1 MSGLGKGVI
10 ASSTGRLLRSFGC
23 RVTAIKIDPYINID
37 AGTMSPFEHGEVFV
51 LDDGGEAD
59 LDLGNYERFLDIKL
73 TKDNNITTGKIYDRV
88 IQKERKGE
96 YLGKTVQVVPHICD
110 EIQDWVLRVAHRPTD
125 DLNVAS
131 ITSSS
136 SKSNLA
142 TSSQPTTQQTEAE
155 TSEKSTSASSSRS
168 GSSQLSA
175 TLSAIHNA
183 NGIHAT
189 NPPDVC
195 VIELG
200 GTVGDI
206 ESMPFIEAMRQF
218 QFKVGRANMCILHV
232 SLVPIVGGPN
242 GEQKTKPTQQSAR
255 DLRALGLIPDFI
267 MCRSS
272 EVLHRET
279 QEKISS
285 FCHVDPRCVI
295 GVNDVSNIYRVP
307 GLLYE
312 QNMLSLLSERLSLQ
326 NLLHNDESEFL
337 SWCSIADTA
346 DALKRSVQAEIGDA
360 TSHSN
365 SKLFSET
372 TQADLKA
379 SSDKNASGFPSPS
392 KSHGSGA
399 HITEVNANSSAKV
412 DPSTSSPL
420 KSSTAIQESP
430 KIDRKQTSQNVEIPP
445 SNGPHAFPSPL
456 QPLVAKTIHIALV
469 GKYTDMPD
477 AYLSVIRALQHAS
490 YYVGVAIKIDWVEAS
505 DLEDKTKEKY
515 ESAWTLVRESDGI
528 LVPGG
533 FGDRGIEG
541 MILAAEYARTSGKP
555 YFGICLGMQ
564 IAVIEAARHILNW
577 SDANSAEFDQRS
589 SHQVIIFMPEISR
602 SHMGGTMR
610 LGKRRTVFTEQ
621 CLASRLYKPFHLP
634 LQLQAG
640 DLTDP
645 QEFKFVDERHRHRY
659 EVNPQLIAQLEQTG
673 VAFVGQDESGERQEI
688 IEIADHPFFLAV
700 QFHPEFLSR
709 PNRPSPPFVGLLLAS
724 SGKLQEWL
732 DVHQ

>member
-1 MSGLGKGVI
+1 MSTTKADPANGKSNKLEFKNTVKYILVTGGVMSGLGKGVI
-10 ASSTGRLLRSFGC
+10 ASSTGRLLRSFGL

-125 DLNVAS
+125 DLNIPPFAS
-131 ITSSS
+131 KNEKPQFELSSSPTSTAQRDAIAAQLETESPKQQEPLGGHTSSNAAHTHTASSAATNASPSS
-136 SKSNLA
+136 SKAVN
-142 TSSQPTTQQTEAE
+142 
-155 TSEKSTSASSSRS
+155 ASSPSSSESGSRS
-168 GSSQLSA
+168 GSSQLSS
-175 TLSAIHNA
+175 TLSSLHR
-183 NGIHAT
+183 GHGLHA

-255 DLRALGLIPDFI
+255 DLRALGLTPDFI

-272 EVLHRET
+272 EVLSRET

-307 GLLYE
+307 RLLYE

-326 NLLHNDESEFL
+326 GSLHNDETEFL

-346 DALKRSVQAEIGDA
+346 DALKRSVQAEIEDV
-360 TSHSN
+360 TSHSKN
-365 SKLFSET
+365 KLFSDGKET
-372 TQADLKA
+372 TSSATANADSATGGTAVLAPA
-379 SSDKNASGFPSPS
+379 SPAAPPKTDHSSNSTAR
-392 KSHGSGA
+392 
-399 HITEVNANSSAKV
+399 ITEVNADSTAKV
-412 DPSTSSPL
+412 DPSTSSPM
-420 KSSTAIQESP
+420 KASMPIATGP
-430 KIDRKQTSQNVEIPP
+430 QTTQHTLDDHVEIPP
-445 SNGPHAFPSPL
+445 SNGPRSFPSPL
-456 QPLVAKTIHIALV
+456 KPCTAKTIHIAMV

-490 YYVGVAIKIDWVEAS
+490 YYVGVAIKIDWVEAT

-515 ESAWTLVRESDGI
+515 ESAWTLVRDCDGI

-541 MILAAEYARTSGKP
+541 MILAAEFARTSGKP

-564 IAVIEAARHILNW
+564 IAVIEAARNVLNW
-577 SDANSAEFDQRS
+577 KDANSAEFDQKTSRP
-589 SHQVIIFMPEISR
+589 VIVFMPEISR
-602 SHMGGTMR
+602 SHMGGT
-610 LGKRRTVFTEQ
+610 
-621 CLASRLYKPFHLP
+621 
-634 LQLQAG
+634 
-640 DLTDP
+640 
-645 QEFKFVDERHRHRY
+645 
-659 EVNPQLIAQLEQTG
+659 
-673 VAFVGQDESGERQEI
+673 
-688 IEIADHPFFLAV
+688 
-700 QFHPEFLSR
+700 
-709 PNRPSPPFVGLLLAS
+709 
-724 SGKLQEWL
+724 
-732 DVHQ
+732 

>member
-73 TKDNNITTGKIYDRV
+73 TKDNNLTTGKIYDRV

-131 ITSSS
+131 ITSSM
-136 SKSNLA
+136 
-142 TSSQPTTQQTEAE
+142 
-155 TSEKSTSASSSRS
+155 SAAAKKTDSSSTTAATPA
-168 GSSQLSA
+168 QLAS
-175 TLSAIHNA
+175 TLSAIHN
-183 NGIHAT
+183 NSIHAT

-255 DLRALGLIPDFI
+255 DLRALGLTPDFI

-285 FCHVDPRCVI
+285 FCHVDARCVI

-326 NLLHNDESEFL
+326 DLLHNDETEFL

-346 DALKRSVQAEIGDA
+346 DALKLRSVQAEIDDA
-360 TSHSN
+360 TSHSK
-365 SKLFSET
+365 SKHLGE
-372 TQADLKA
+372 
-379 SSDKNASGFPSPS
+379 SSSSVGATAEATAEVSKPVTPIVSPS
-392 KSHGSGA
+392 KSYNNAAS
-399 HITEVNANSSAKV
+399 ITEVNANSSAKV
-412 DPSTSSPL
+412 DPSTSSAVTGSPKVERKL
-420 KSSTAIQESP
+420 AAGSSTAAAP
-430 KIDRKQTSQNVEIPP
+430 HVEIPP
-445 SNGPHAFPSPL
+445 SNGVRAFPSPL
-456 QPLVAKTIHIALV
+456 QPNVAKTVHIALV
-469 GKYTDMPD
+469 GKYTDMAD

-541 MILAAEYARTSGKP
+541 MILAAQYARTSGKP

-577 SDANSAEFDQRS
+577 TDANSAEFDQNTP
-589 SHQVIIFMPEISR
+589 HQVIIFMPEISR

-610 LGKRRTVFTEQ
+610 LGKRRTIFTSQ

-659 EVNPQLIAQLEQTG
+659 EVNPRLISELEQTG

-688 IEIADHPFFLAV
+688 VEIADHPFFLAV

-709 PNRPSPPFVGLLLAS
+709 PNRPSPPFVGLLLAA
-724 SGKLQEWL
+724 SGKLQQWL
-732 DVHQ
+732 DVYQ